1 MKSGIF
7 EGSSKKKIYWSYKFE
22 NESFSNA
29 LRE

>member
-7 EGSSKKKIYWSYKFE
+7 EGASKKNIYWSYKFE